1 MSLLEFYVNLRRDIL
16 AIIGEVKDS
25 GHSYRWD
32 NSIPNSITKSK
43 LSELFEK
50 TVNNCGSFG
59 VHCINRH
66 LDCGNP
72 RHLELGRSG
81 YAMDSIVGE
90 NISYGD
96 SRFIWSGPICEGDYV
111 CKCPCSET
119 NLPSKHY
126 VVKDVF
132 FDVNANKSTCGTI
145 ESILDDLYHA
155 KQNSGDNKSRSAIR
169 EFLLRAVL
177 RINDAIL
184 PGSMDEYIE
193 HQMELA
199 GLKP

>member
-1 MSLLEFYVNLRRDIL
+1 MSLLEFYVKLRRDII
-16 AIIGEVKDS
+16 AIIGGVEDS
-25 GHSYRWD
+25 GHSYHWD
-32 NSIPNSITKSK
+32 NTTPNYITKSR
-43 LSELFEK
+43 LETLFEK
-50 TVNNCGSFG
+50 TVDKSGIFG
-59 VHCINRH
+59 LHCINRH

-72 RHLELGRSG
+72 SHHECGPNG

-96 SRFIWSGPICEGDYV
+96 SRFVWSSPICEGDFI

-126 VVKDVF
+126 VIKDVF
-132 FDVNANKSTCGTI
+132 FDVNANKSTCDRI
-145 ESILDDLYHA
+145 ESILDDLYRA

-184 PGSMDEYIE
+184 PSSMDEYIE
-193 HQMELA
+193 HQIELA